1 MSLATTRGNARGRRK
16 KRRINKKEANFQRET
31 ALIGRKEVKRMFS
44 IDKYAYQNRW
54 KELPVGWK
62 FALYLLLLALSFSG
76 IISLQLLLMGIIAP
90 LTCYVARMPW
100 GRYLKWYLHASIF
113 IIISLLTFV
122 LTYNHAPAQLWL
134 AVPLGDGFLGISRS
148 SIPQAVFI
156 LLRIYS
162 SLVST
167 YFFALTV
174 PFAQMLRLFK
184 ALHIPAVLLDLI
196 VLMYRFIFLVLY
208 EFVTIRDTL
217 DLKFS
222 FYDKRKNYQAWGR
235 LANTLFAKLLDDNQR
250 LNEVLALKFD
260 ADHRE

>member
-1 MSLATTRGNARGRRK
+1 
-16 KRRINKKEANFQRET
+16 
-31 ALIGRKEVKRMFS
+31 MFS

-54 KELPVGWK
+54 KELAVGYK
-62 FALYLLLLALSFSG
+62 FALYLLLLAASFSG
-76 IISLQLLLMGIIAP
+76 LAWLQLLLIALVVP
-90 LTCYVARMPW
+90 LTCYVARVPFQ
-100 GRYLKWYLHASIF
+100 RYLKWYLHASVF
-113 IIISLLTFV
+113 IVISLLTFV
-122 LTYNHAPAQLWL
+122 LTFSPAWDQLWL
-134 AVPLGDGFLGISRS
+134 SIPLGSGYLGVSRATS
-148 SIPQAVFI
+148 QQAVFI

-184 ALHIPAVLLDLI
+184 ALHVPRVLLDLI

-217 DLKFS
+217 DLKSS
-222 FYDKRKNYQAWGR
+222 FYDKRKQYQAWGR

-260 ADHRE
+260 ADHQD